1 MLNKYRSN
9 VKGYL
14 EIIVKPLA
22 KMGLTPNQLTLI
34 GLLISLTGAYFFAHG
49 SQQIAALV
57 LLFGS
62 LVDALD
68 GTLARLTG
76 KSSRFGAF
84 LDSTFDRI
92 SDGAV
97 LFGIACGRLVKWEIA
112 AIALIGSYLV
122 SYERCRAELAGSGTL
137 AVGIAER
144 AERLLIII
152 ITALFKRVDIGVYTV
167 AVLAWITTFQRLWEA
182 KKEFWKECEFIISD
196 LREVL
201 VILEELNGI
210 YSAF

>member
-22 KMGLTPNQLTLI
+22 KRGLTPNQLTLI

-97 LFGIACGRLVKWEIA
+97 LFGIAYGRLVKWEIA

-122 SYERCRAELAGSGTL
+122 SYERCRAELAGTGTL
-137 AVGIAER
+137 TVGIAER

-167 AVLAWITTFQRLWEA
+167 AVLAWITTFQRRWEA
-182 KKEFWKECEFIISD
+182 KKRLS
-196 LREVL
+196 
-201 VILEELNGI
+201 
-210 YSAF
+210 